1 MIDKV
6 MEFFFDEPTKKD
18 KRFMTF
24 VFYGICII
32 AIQNII
38 FAFIR

>member
-1 MIDKV
+1 MNKIMDYL
-6 MEFFFDEPTKKD
+6 FDEPTKKD

-24 VFYGICII
+24 VLCGLVII